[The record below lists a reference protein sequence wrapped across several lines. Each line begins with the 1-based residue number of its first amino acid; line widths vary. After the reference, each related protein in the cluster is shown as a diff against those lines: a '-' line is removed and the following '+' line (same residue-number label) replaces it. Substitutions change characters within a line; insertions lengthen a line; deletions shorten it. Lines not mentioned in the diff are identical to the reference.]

1 MLPGRHRALMLKR
14 FRLRTGLAPDILRD
28 ELARI
33 ISEAGTGEEAGE
45 TPLQGSVGEN
55 TFEVRRVNIYRNSHL
70 PVMKGRLVDRA
81 GGAEIELF
89 FRPHRQVVIFFSIWF
104 TFLLLASLL
113 IIVASLSAGSGR
125 LWFLLVP
132 LGLGA
137 LTWILSLRVFDS
149 DCRWVLEALEDALKE
164 KTATACGG

>member
-1 MLPGRHRALMLKR
+1 MFNKS
-14 FRLRTGLAPDILRD
+14 RLRTGLAPDSLRD

-33 ISEAGTGEEAGE
+33 ISEAGAGEEAGE

-55 TFEVRRVNIYRNSHL
+55 TFEVRRVNVYRSSYL

-81 GGAEIELF
+81 GGAEIDLF
-89 FRPHRQVVIFFSIWF
+89 FRPHRQVVIFLSIWL

-113 IIVASLSAGSGR
+113 IGVVSLSAGSVR
-125 LWFLLVP
+125 LWFLLIP
-132 LGLGA
+132 LGLGV

-149 DCRWVLEALEDALKE
+149 DCRWVLEALKDALGE
-164 KTATACGG
+164 KTA